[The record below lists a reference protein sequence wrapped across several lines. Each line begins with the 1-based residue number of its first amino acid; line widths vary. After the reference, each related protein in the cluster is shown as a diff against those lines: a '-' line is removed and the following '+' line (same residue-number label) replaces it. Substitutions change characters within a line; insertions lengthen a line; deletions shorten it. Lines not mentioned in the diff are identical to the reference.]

1 MDMEESRLI
10 RFTNLAGGALKSIQA
25 LKGMKMA
32 PYGLSAA
39 HTDLLCHLAHR
50 PEGATQTELAAL
62 APRKPAITPG
72 TNSAAPV
79 WLSRPPIRTAH
90 RPM

>member
-32 PYGLSAA
+32 PYGLS
-39 HTDLLCHLAHR
+39 
-50 PEGATQTELAAL
+50 G
-62 APRKPAITPG
+62 
-72 TNSAAPV
+72 
-79 WLSRPPIRTAH
+79 PIRICCAIWPIV
-90 RPM
+90 RRGPPRRNWPRWR

>member
-1 MDMEESRLI
+1 MDIEESRLI

-62 APRKPAITPG
+62 EMIDKAQ
-72 TNSAAPV
+72 V
-79 WLSRPPIRTAH
+79 SRVLRALEGKGLIEKDGGGA
-90 RPM
+90 

>member
-50 PEGATQTELAAL
+50 GRYRGTGDSDPAD
-62 APRKPAITPG
+62 KPLCQRGYPT
-72 TNSAAPV
+72 
-79 WLSRPPIRTAH
+79 
-90 RPM
+90 